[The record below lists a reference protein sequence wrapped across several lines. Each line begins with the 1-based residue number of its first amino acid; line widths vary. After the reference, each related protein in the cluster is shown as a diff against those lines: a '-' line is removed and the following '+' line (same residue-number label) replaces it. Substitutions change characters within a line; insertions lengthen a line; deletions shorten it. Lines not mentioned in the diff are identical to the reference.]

1 MDLEALSKRFF
12 VRALETEDVDIIYD
26 LCSKNKLF
34 YEFHQPFVTR
44 ESILDDRNALPP
56 GKSKEDKAYIG
67 LFDGDTL
74 VAVMDLILGYP
85 TEEIVWIGFFMMDTA
100 YQNQGI
106 GTQIIQEAVEAMKNG
121 DADVVQMRDQYNER
135 RRYLLHRLKNMGLKC
150 FEPFGAFYIFPSIKE
165 FGMTSDEFANR
176 LLFEQ
181 KLAVVPGTAFG
192 ASGEGFVRISYA
204 YSVEKLKAGLGYDPI
219 VNKIGEGYKIGGGG
233 KA

>member
-85 TEEIVWIGFFMMDTA
+85 TGEIVWIGFFMMDTA

-106 GTQIIQEAVEAMKNG
+106 GTQIIQEAVEAMKNAG
-121 DADVVQMRDQYNER
+121 YREIRLGVDYGNPQSFAFWSKNKFVVIQEKEYIV
-135 RRYLLHRLKNMGLKC
+135 LKRVL
-150 FEPFGAFYIFPSIKE
+150 S
-165 FGMTSDEFANR
+165 
-176 LLFEQ
+176 
-181 KLAVVPGTAFG
+181 
-192 ASGEGFVRISYA
+192 
-204 YSVEKLKAGLGYDPI
+204 
-219 VNKIGEGYKIGGGG
+219 
-233 KA
+233 

>member
-106 GTQIIQEAVEAMKNG
+106 GTQIIQEAVEAMRNAGYWEIRLGIDYGNPQSFTFWSKN
-121 DADVVQMRDQYNER
+121 
-135 RRYLLHRLKNMGLKC
+135 K
-150 FEPFGAFYIFPSIKE
+150 F
-165 FGMTSDEFANR
+165 
-176 LLFEQ
+176 
-181 KLAVVPGTAFG
+181 
-192 ASGEGFVRISYA
+192 
-204 YSVEKLKAGLGYDPI
+204 
-219 VNKIGEGYKIGGGG
+219 
-233 KA
+233 

>member
-1 MDLEALSKRFF
+1 MKNKRDRLFFTQLFVPQASQSSYDRRTELEVLFAIPSAQSACEMENRMKTDKEKTKWSWKRYRNVFF

-106 GTQIIQEAVEAMKNG
+106 GTQIIQEAVEAMKNAG
-121 DADVVQMRDQYNER
+121 YREI
-135 RRYLLHRLKNMGLKC
+135 RLGVDYGESAKL
-150 FEPFGAFYIFPSIKE
+150 
-165 FGMTSDEFANR
+165 R
-176 LLFEQ
+176 VLEQ
-181 KLAVVPGTAFG
+181 KINL
-192 ASGEGFVRISYA
+192 R
-204 YSVEKLKAGLGYDPI
+204 
-219 VNKIGEGYKIGGGG
+219 
-233 KA
+233 

>member
-74 VAVMDLILGYP
+74 VADFGISDGRDRMDRIFYDGYGISEP
-85 TEEIVWIGFFMMDTA
+85 GNRDTDHS
-100 YQNQGI
+100 GSS
-106 GTQIIQEAVEAMKNG
+106 GS
-121 DADVVQMRDQYNER
+121 NEKR
-135 RRYLLHRLKNMGLKC
+135 
-150 FEPFGAFYIFPSIKE
+150 
-165 FGMTSDEFANR
+165 R
-176 LLFEQ
+176 LLGNPPGRRLWESAKLHVLEQ
-181 KLAVVPGTAFG
+181 K
-192 ASGEGFVRISYA
+192 
-204 YSVEKLKAGLGYDPI
+204 
-219 VNKIGEGYKIGGGG
+219 
-233 KA
+233 

>member
-67 LFDGDTL
+67 LFDGDML
-74 VAVMDLILGYP
+74 VAVMDLIYGYP

-106 GTQIIQEAVEAMKNG
+106 GTQIIQEAVEAMKNAG
-121 DADVVQMRDQYNER
+121 YREIRLGVDYGNPQSFAFWSKNKFTVIQEKE
-135 RRYLLHRLKNMGLKC
+135 YLSLIH
-150 FEPFGAFYIFPSIKE
+150 I
-165 FGMTSDEFANR
+165 
-176 LLFEQ
+176 
-181 KLAVVPGTAFG
+181 
-192 ASGEGFVRISYA
+192 
-204 YSVEKLKAGLGYDPI
+204 
-219 VNKIGEGYKIGGGG
+219 
-233 KA
+233 

>member
-1 MDLEALSKRFF
+1 MELEALSKRFF

-44 ESILDDRNALPP
+44 ESILDDRNTLPP

-100 YQNQGI
+100 Y
-106 GTQIIQEAVEAMKNG
+106 
-121 DADVVQMRDQYNER
+121 
-135 RRYLLHRLKNMGLKC
+135 
-150 FEPFGAFYIFPSIKE
+150 
-165 FGMTSDEFANR
+165 
-176 LLFEQ
+176 
-181 KLAVVPGTAFG
+181 
-192 ASGEGFVRISYA
+192 
-204 YSVEKLKAGLGYDPI
+204 
-219 VNKIGEGYKIGGGG
+219 
-233 KA
+233 

>member
-1 MDLEALSKRFF
+1 MKTDKEKTKWSWKRYRNVFF

-67 LFDGDTL
+67 LFDGDML
-74 VAVMDLILGYP
+74 VAVMDLIFGYP

-106 GTQIIQEAVEAMKNG
+106 GTQIIQEAVEAMKNAG
-121 DADVVQMRDQYNER
+121 YREICLGVDYGNPQSFAFWS
-135 RRYLLHRLKNMGLKC
+135 KNK
-150 FEPFGAFYIFPSIKE
+150 FTVIQEKEYIVMQRVLS
-165 FGMTSDEFANR
+165 
-176 LLFEQ
+176 
-181 KLAVVPGTAFG
+181 
-192 ASGEGFVRISYA
+192 
-204 YSVEKLKAGLGYDPI
+204 
-219 VNKIGEGYKIGGGG
+219 
-233 KA
+233 

>member
-74 VAVMDLILGYP
+74 VAVMDLILISDGRDRMDRIFYDGYGISEP
-85 TEEIVWIGFFMMDTA
+85 GNRDTDHS
-100 YQNQGI
+100 GSS
-106 GTQIIQEAVEAMKNG
+106 GS
-121 DADVVQMRDQYNER
+121 NEKR
-135 RRYLLHRLKNMGLKC
+135 RLSGNPPGRRLWESTKL
-150 FEPFGAFYIFPSIKE
+150 
-165 FGMTSDEFANR
+165 R
-176 LLFEQ
+176 VLEQ
-181 KLAVVPGTAFG
+181 K
-192 ASGEGFVRISYA
+192 
-204 YSVEKLKAGLGYDPI
+204 
-219 VNKIGEGYKIGGGG
+219 
-233 KA
+233 

>member
-44 ESILDDRNALPP
+44 ESILDDRNAL
-56 GKSKEDKAYIG
+56 
-67 LFDGDTL
+67 

-106 GTQIIQEAVEAMKNG
+106 GTQIIQEAVEAMKNAG
-121 DADVVQMRDQYNER
+121 YREI
-135 RRYLLHRLKNMGLKC
+135 RLGVDYGNPQSFAFWSKNKFTVLQEK
-150 FEPFGAFYIFPSIKE
+150 EYIVMKRVLS
-165 FGMTSDEFANR
+165 
-176 LLFEQ
+176 
-181 KLAVVPGTAFG
+181 
-192 ASGEGFVRISYA
+192 
-204 YSVEKLKAGLGYDPI
+204 
-219 VNKIGEGYKIGGGG
+219 
-233 KA
+233 

>member
-67 LFDGDTL
+67 LFDGDML
-74 VAVMDLILGYP
+74 VAVMDL
-85 TEEIVWIGFFMMDTA
+85 FFMMDTA

-106 GTQIIQEAVEAMKNG
+106 GTQIIQEAVEAMKNAG
-121 DADVVQMRDQYNER
+121 YREI
-135 RRYLLHRLKNMGLKC
+135 RLGVDYGNPQSFAFWSKNK
-150 FEPFGAFYIFPSIKE
+150 FTVIQEKEYIVMQRVLS
-165 FGMTSDEFANR
+165 
-176 LLFEQ
+176 
-181 KLAVVPGTAFG
+181 
-192 ASGEGFVRISYA
+192 
-204 YSVEKLKAGLGYDPI
+204 
-219 VNKIGEGYKIGGGG
+219 
-233 KA
+233 